1 MRGVTP
7 RRWLQAACLLL
18 LAGQAATQSSSPPA
32 FSNGTPTLASAGASA
47 VALASAGASA
57 VAFNVALTS
66 PGQVAFVLLPASA
79 PAPSVSD
86 VVNST
91 TSPVAGA
98 ATWCV

>member
-32 FSNGTPTLASAGASA
+32 FSNRTPT
-47 VALASAGASA
+47 LASAGASA

>member
-32 FSNGTPTLASAGASA
+32 FSNGTAT
-47 VALASAGASA
+47 LASAGASA

>member
-18 LAGQAATQSSSPPA
+18 LAGQAATQSSPPA
-32 FSNGTPTLASAGASA
+32 FNGTPT
-47 VALASAGASA
+47 LASAGASA

-86 VVNST
+86 VVNAT